1 MDVRYA
7 GLSSFCSAAHWIWA
21 IFWFS
26 FNVVVYLLVV
36 YALQDIKSGKLSHNR
51 NYLLPALIMSI
62 INVVAGV
69 IDVIVNF
76 VIFNWFG

>member
-1 MDVRYA
+1 MSFAVWLH
-7 GLSSFCSAAHWIWA
+7 GLTASCHVGHWIWA

-36 YALQDIKSGKLSHNR
+36 YALQDMKSDKR
-51 NYLLPALIMSI
+51 IYLVPALIMSI

-69 IDVIVNF
+69 IDIIVNL
-76 VIFNWFG
+76 VVFNWFG

>member
-1 MDVRYA
+1 MDVRYE
-7 GLSSFCSAAHWIWA
+7 GLSSFCYAAHWIWA

-36 YALQDIKSGKLSHNR
+36 YALQDMKSEKRIFLV
-51 NYLLPALIMSI
+51 PALVMSCF
-62 INVVAGV
+62 NVVIGV

-76 VIFNWFG
+76 VVFNWFG